1 MHVLAPIGIALLF
14 ILVMV
19 LNKNFRD
26 EPGTNIADFLSS
38 ITFRKALYILAFVFL
53 TLAFI
58 YTLPIDLAI
67 LYAADVMVYFEAF
80 TVVSF
85 LAARGR
91 ALTIWYL
98 LRRLYEH
105 SLRALTKRLV
115 VAAQKCVSHYRYA
128 TRAKRRKRFTAIPKK
143 SNEDPYPACL

>member
-26 EPGTNIADFLSS
+26 EPGENIADFLSR
-38 ITFRKALYILAFVFL
+38 ITFRKVLYILAFVFL

-67 LYAADVMVYFEAF
+67 LYAADAMVYFEAF
-80 TVVSF
+80 TFVSF
-85 LAARGR
+85 LAVQGR
-91 ALTIWYL
+91 ALTIWHL
-98 LRRLYEH
+98 LRRLYEN

-115 VAAQKCVSHYRYA
+115 VAAQKCVSPYRYA
-128 TRAKRRKRFTAIPKK
+128 TRAKRGKRFTAIPKK